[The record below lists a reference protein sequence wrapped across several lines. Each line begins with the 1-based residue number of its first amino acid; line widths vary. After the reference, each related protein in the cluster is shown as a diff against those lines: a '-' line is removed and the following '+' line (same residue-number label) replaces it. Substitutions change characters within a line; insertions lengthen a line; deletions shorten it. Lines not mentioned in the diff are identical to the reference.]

1 MEGRFIKIYS
11 QGKMRK
17 IEIWEDR
24 ATGVQYL
31 YVKEG
36 YGIAITPLLDKK
48 DSLENPVPVGGLPR
62 RN

>member
-1 MEGRFIKIYS
+1 MQERFIKIYS
-11 QGKMRK
+11 QGRMRK

-48 DSLENPVPVGGLPR
+48 ERMESRQIGRAHV
-62 RN
+62 